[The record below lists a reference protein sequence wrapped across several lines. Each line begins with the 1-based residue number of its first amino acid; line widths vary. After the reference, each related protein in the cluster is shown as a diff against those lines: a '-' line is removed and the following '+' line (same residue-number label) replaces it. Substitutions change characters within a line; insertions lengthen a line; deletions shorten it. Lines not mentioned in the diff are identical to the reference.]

1 MVATMS
7 TAVALPKL
15 KAPILTRPIT
25 TPTAMAR
32 KIAASG
38 WFFRKAA
45 ISCMGAM
52 RQNASGRPSRRPCS
66 RQQHD
71 DDHSPD
77 RQQRVADRIRH
88 RVAEPGDLALGDV
101 VDHAE

>member
-15 KAPILTRPIT
+15 KAPTLTRPIT
-25 TPTAMAR
+25 TPTAMER

-38 WFFRKAA
+38 WFLRKVA
-45 ISCMGAM
+45 ISCMGGSAM
-52 RQNASGRPSRRPCS
+52 HASKLFPVDRRRPRSC
-66 RQQHD
+66 QQHD
-71 DDHSPD
+71 DAHSPD
-77 RQQRVADRIRH
+77 RQQRVADRICH

-101 VDHAE
+101 